1 LFNGAS
7 RGKDGRG
14 QKRSGKKREGR
25 KVKEGRIVPF

>member
-1 LFNGAS
+1 LFNGDS
-7 RGKDGRG
+7 RGKDGRR